1 MRHGVRQMIVGA
13 IVLGGIGL
21 VALGMVEGRP
31 LLVRG
36 ATPPEELGAQVAWT
50 VVPVAI
56 GLWLVVWGLTAGRGW
71 VRGRR
76 QPPTAGTS

>member
-31 LLVRG
+31 LLVIG